1 MITLSDL
8 KKYDPGEMH
17 KVYDQWPQIAKEAY
31 ESDLEPIDLKNIDH
45 VVFSGMGG
53 SGTIGDL
60 FSSILSKT
68 DLHVNVS
75 KGYHL
80 PKTIDENTL
89 VVTTSV
95 SGNTVE
101 TLTNLK
107 SASNLKCKVIGFSS
121 GGLMEQFCLNN
132 NIEHKNFSC
141 IHSPRASFPNY
152 VYSMLKVLNDILQID
167 TKDIIDSI
175 SVIEKLSQKITSS
188 NINSSNPSLNL
199 ANWLD
204 GVPIIYYP
212 WGLQSAAIRFKNSLQ
227 ENAKSH
233 AIVEDMI
240 ESCHNGITSWEQK
253 TNIRPILLEG
263 QDDYIKTK
271 ERWHILKTYFDI
283 NSIEYYEVESIGG
296 SILSKLIHMMYLLDY
311 ASIYFAVKT
320 KINPTSIRS
329 IDFIKDQ
336 LTKVSYSE

>member
-8 KKYDPGEMH
+8 EKYDPSGMY
-17 KVYDQWPQIAKEAY
+17 KVYDQWPKIAKDAY
-31 ESDLEPIDLKNIDH
+31 HSELEPIDIKNIDH
-45 VVFSGMGG
+45 VVFCGMGG
-53 SGTIGDL
+53 SGSIGDL

-68 DLHVNVS
+68 DLHVNIS

-80 PKTIDENTL
+80 PNTVDENTL

-107 SASNLKCKVIGFSS
+107 STLNLKCKVINFSS
-121 GGLMEQFCLNN
+121 GGLTEQFCLHN
-132 NIEHKNFSC
+132 NIKHRKISC

-152 VYSMLKVLNDILQID
+152 VYSMLKVLNDILQIN
-167 TKDIIDSI
+167 TKDIVDSI
-175 SVIEKLSQKITSS
+175 HVIEKLSQKISS
-188 NINSSNPSLNL
+188 PNLNSLNPSLNL
-199 ANWLD
+199 SNWLND
-204 GVPIIYYP
+204 IPIIYYP

-233 AIVEDMI
+233 VMVENVI

-253 TNIRPILLEG
+253 TNVQPILLKG
-263 QDDYIKTK
+263 QDDYFKTK
-271 ERWHILKTYFDI
+271 ERWEILKKYFDT
-283 NSIEYYEVESIGG
+283 NSIQYYEVDSVPG

-311 ASIYFAVKT
+311 SSIYFAIKH
-320 KINPTSIRS
+320 KINPTSIDS
-329 IDFIKDQ
+329 INFIKNQ
-336 LTKVSYSE
+336 LSDT